1 MQQQSNRALHN
12 SNVVSKVVLD
22 STYVVVVLMTLLML
36 VSFDT
41 SQPYSLNRLG
51 VCVAAFAYVFATHF
65 LARRG
70 CRSLVAYAM
79 VLFYMLLATG
89 ISWFWG
95 INTPLG
101 VLIFGLAIMVA
112 GILLA
117 ARHAIF
123 AGVMAAAI
131 IMGIQLA
138 LTLEWHSAH
147 DMWSDN
153 VSSLGDAMAY
163 CTVLGAL
170 SIISWLYNREMERS
184 LTQAKQAELALL
196 RQKAALRQHV
206 KSRTSELRRVQLEEM
221 QQMYHFA
228 ELGQLGV
235 TLLHDLANHLSA
247 LNLEIEDLRKKER
260 TESIIRIQRII
271 NYLEGVVDRTRDR
284 LQGNTQEQSFNII
297 RKTTETVAFLRY
309 KAAKS
314 GVIIDW
320 QPAGRSWKYIGDPDS
335 FNQIIAIITSNAI
348 DAYDGV
354 PRLPT
359 EAPPLVT
366 VAVGRNDTHIIITIS
381 DWGRGIPKSD
391 RKHLFKPSHSSKKSG
406 LGLGLYIVK
415 QIVEMQFSGT
425 IGVSTKEGT
434 VFTISL
440 PLQKPAAKTPA

>member
-12 SNVVSKVVLD
+12 SNVVSRVVLA
-22 STYVVVVLMTLLML
+22 STYAVVVLMTVLML

-41 SQPYSLNRLG
+41 SQPYSFNRSG
-51 VCVAAFAYVFATHF
+51 VCAAAFLYIFATHI
-65 LARRG
+65 LSRRG
-70 CRSLVAYAM
+70 YRSLVAYAI

-112 GILLA
+112 GILLT

-123 AGVMAAAI
+123 AGIMASSI
-131 IMGIQLA
+131 ILSIQA
-138 LTLEWHSAH
+138 SLTFEWHEANAI
-147 DMWSDN
+147 WSDN
-153 VSSLGDAMAY
+153 ISSFGDATAY
-163 CTVLGAL
+163 CTTLGIL
-170 SIISWLYNREMERS
+170 SVISWLYNREMERS
-184 LTQAKQAELALL
+184 LTQAKQAETALL

-284 LQGNTQEQSFNII
+284 LQGNTQTQRFNII
-297 RKTTETVAFLRY
+297 RKTSETVAFLRY

-314 GVIIDW
+314 GVVIDW
-320 QPAGRSWKYIGDPDS
+320 DPAGRAWEYVGDPDS
-335 FNQIIAIITSNAI
+335 FNQIVAIVTSNAI
-348 DAYDGV
+348 DAYDGKQWEH
-354 PRLPT
+354 PA
-359 EAPPLVT
+359 EPPLVT
-366 VAVGRNDTHIIITIS
+366 VVMNRTDTHIIIKIS
-381 DWGRGIPKSD
+381 DRGRGILKSE
-391 RKHLFKPSHSSKKSG
+391 RKYLFKPSHSSKKSG

-415 QIVEMQFSGT
+415 QIVEMQFAGT
-425 IGVSTKEGT
+425 ITVKSTDET
-434 VFTISL
+434 EFTISL
-440 PLQKPAAKTPA
+440 PLQKTI